1 MTIVLS
7 LLALGAIGF
16 VASRMWTRFA
26 AASGTLRERLW
37 AVFDGSAT
45 IVVAKATVVSGA
57 VLDALPTVASVLMQP
72 EAKAA
77 LETYL
82 PTQTMSSV
90 MVVIGLV
97 TLVAR
102 MRTLER

>member
-16 VASRMWTRFA
+16 VVSRMWTRFA

-37 AVFDGSAT
+37 AAFDGSAT

-57 VLDALPTVASVLMQP
+57 VLHALPTVASVLMQP

-97 TLVAR
+97 TLAAR
-102 MRTLER
+102 MRTLDR